1 MDMADL
7 IRVKTA
13 SDYMRVTSQYIYTL
27 IEKKRLQ
34 PTVIDEVTF
43 VSRKAV
49 VILEAERQKEKEE
62 KEAKKKKH

>member
-13 SDYMRVTSQYIYTL
+13 SDRIGVTSQYIYTL
-27 IEKKRLQ
+27 IKADKLKATE
-34 PTVIDEVTF
+34 IDGITF

-49 VILEAERQKEKEE
+49 DEFNATRTNRHGERS
-62 KEAKKKKH
+62 

>member
-13 SDYMRVTSQYIYTL
+13 SDRIKVTSQYIYTL
-27 IEKKRLQ
+27 IENGKLKK
-34 PTVIDEVTF
+34 TDIDGVTF

-49 VILEAERQKEKEE
+49 DEFDATRPNRQPSK
-62 KEAKKKKH
+62 